1 MVESTDTFC
10 FCCGA
15 TALGK
20 VSYHGQFAVM
30 NEGCKISGFPF
41 AEAMFE
47 ELLDVSVTGDLV
59 LAL

>member
-20 VSYHGQFAVM
+20 VSYHGEFAVM

-47 ELLDVSVTGDLV
+47 ELLDISVTGC
-59 LAL
+59 